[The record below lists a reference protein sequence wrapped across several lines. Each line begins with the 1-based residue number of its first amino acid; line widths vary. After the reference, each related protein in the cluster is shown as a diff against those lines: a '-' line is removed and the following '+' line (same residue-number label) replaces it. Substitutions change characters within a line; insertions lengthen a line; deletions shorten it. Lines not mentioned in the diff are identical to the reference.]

1 MKFAVL
7 WAAISLAAPTGDD
20 AFAKLQKLAG
30 TWSATAENGAV
41 IDATYKLIS
50 NDSVLVESYV
60 TASGKETMTVFHRD
74 GPSVIATH
82 YCGQNNQPRLEVD
95 EKSSSARSLL
105 FTFKDATN
113 LRSPAADHL
122 TRLVVKFVDAT
133 HFDRIETYSENG
145 KDETTTLHF
154 VKK

>member
-1 MKFAVL
+1 M
-7 WAAISLAAPTGDD
+7 
-20 AFAKLQKLAG
+20 
-30 TWSATAENGAV
+30 
-41 IDATYKLIS
+41 IS

-74 GPSVIATH
+74 GASVMATH
-82 YCGQNNQPRLEVD
+82 YCGQENQPRLKLD
-95 EKSSSARSLL
+95 AKSSGAQSLT

-113 LRSPAADHL
+113 LRSPSADHL

-133 HFDRIETYSENG
+133 HFDRIETYSANG

-154 VKK
+154 VKR